1 VWLLALTVS
10 SASAQ
15 GISLRWSDCVL
26 DGGTRNAAFACNTNS
41 GSRALVTSF
50 LLTAG
55 MPAPAITATI
65 DITAADLAL
74 PAWWEFRGC
83 RSGGVVY
90 SPSSTGPVLCSTWAN
105 FCTTNS
111 GIVSYTVDVTGPN
124 TARLVFRGGVCSGP
138 FNPPPLP
145 LVAGVEYV
153 GPVVSMNFNRTV
165 GSPSCD
171 GCGTPVCLV
180 LTHLVLGTVD
190 MTTPFAGA
198 DGNMVTWQGAGLT
211 PGGVCQAAT
220 ATRRTVWGA
229 VKALYR

>member
-1 VWLLALTVS
+1 
-10 SASAQ
+10 
-15 GISLRWSDCVL
+15 
-26 DGGTRNAAFACNTNS
+26 
-41 GSRALVTSF
+41 
-50 LLTAG
+50 
-55 MPAPAITATI
+55 
-65 DITAADLAL
+65 
-74 PAWWEFRGC
+74 
-83 RSGGVVY
+83 
-90 SPSSTGPVLCSTWAN
+90 
-105 FCTTNS
+105 
-111 GIVSYTVDVTGPN
+111 
-124 TARLVFRGGVCSGP
+124 
-138 FNPPPLP
+138 
-145 LVAGVEYV
+145 VAGVEYV